1 VHLSL
6 YETIRTQSRLVLDLV
21 QQESPMTINAYSQGL
36 VSLLAALALSGCA
49 TLNPSKP
56 GDSPEYRPAAPIEP
70 RPASANNGAIFQ
82 PALGAALFEDQK
94 ARRVGDLVTVVLDEN
109 TNAKKSSATSTSKDS
124 NAEMDFGNISIA
136 GKTLL
141 DGDTKLVSL
150 TGEAGRSFDGAG
162 DSSQSNQFSGEI
174 TVTVA
179 EVLPNGNLVIQGE
192 KWLGINQGN
201 EYLRLRGI
209 VRPVD
214 ITTANTVKSTQIANA
229 QLYYGGTGALQ
240 DSNTQG
246 WLTRFFNSPIWPI

>member
-1 VHLSL
+1 MNPYSKTLS
-6 YETIRTQSRLVLDLV
+6 
-21 QQESPMTINAYSQGL
+21 
-36 VSLLAALALSGCA
+36 SLLVAFALSGCA
-49 TLNPSKP
+49 TLNPPKP
-56 GDSPEYRPAAPIEP
+56 GDSAEYRPVAPLEP

-82 PALGAALFEDQK
+82 PALGAALFEDRK
-94 ARRVGDLVTVVLDEN
+94 ALRVGDLVTVLLNEK

-124 NAEMDFGNISIA
+124 SAEMDVGNVTIA
-136 GKTLL
+136 GRTVLAADAQLL
-141 DGDTKLVSL
+141 GLSSD
-150 TGEAGRSFDGAG
+150 AGRTFDGSG

-201 EYLRLRGI
+201 EFVRLRGI

-214 ITTANTVKSTQIANA
+214 ITKDNKVNSTQIANA

-240 DSNTQG
+240 DSNAQG

>member
-1 VHLSL
+1 MNINTHSQSL
-6 YETIRTQSRLVLDLV
+6 
-21 QQESPMTINAYSQGL
+21 AG
-36 VSLLAALALSGCA
+36 LLAVLALSGCA
-49 TLNPSKP
+49 TLNPPKP

-70 RPASANNGAIFQ
+70 RPAAANNGAIFQ
-82 PALGAALFEDQK
+82 PALGAALFEDHK
-94 ARRVGDLVTVVLDEN
+94 ARRVGDLVTVVLDEK

-124 NAEMDFGNISIA
+124 NAEMDFGNITIA
-136 GKTLL
+136 GKILL
-141 DGDTKLVSL
+141 DGDTKLVNL
-150 TGEAGRSFDGAG
+150 TGEASRSFDGSG
-162 DSSQSNQFSGEI
+162 NSSQSNQFSGEI

-201 EYLRLRGI
+201 EFVRLRGI

-214 ITTANTVKSTQIANA
+214 ITTVNTVKSTQIANVE
-229 QLYYGGTGALQ
+229 LYYGGTGALR